1 MGWGFLGKIG
11 SAISNVAGGI
21 AKKVS
26 HVVDAGIS
34 IGRKVSG
41 VAHSIAH
48 KVGEVAHKVGDVAH
62 TVAGYVDKGAA
73 ALSGIPILGTAAGL
87 VSKVTHGVEAGAR
100 GVEGVSHAVE
110 KGTGAIDRGIDRAE
124 ELKHKA
130 GAVLS
135 TADVALRKGDIKG
148 VVAGAKQLVGVGKE
162 GVSAV
167 KQTAGEV
174 GGAAREGLERVKEVR
189 HAGQEVLGHKGK
201 KTAKPAFKG

>member
-73 ALSGIPILGTAAGL
+73 ALSGIPILGTAAGI

-100 GVEGVSHAVE
+100 GVEGVSRVVE
-110 KGTGAIDRGIDRAE
+110 KGTGAVDRGIDRAE

-130 GAVLS
+130 SAVLS
-135 TADVALRKGDIKG
+135 TADVALRKGDVGG
-148 VVAGAKQLVGVGKE
+148 VVAGARQLAGVGRQAITA
-162 GVSAV
+162 G
-167 KQTAGEV
+167 KQTASEV
-174 GGAAREGLERVKEVR
+174 GGVARQGLERVKETKHNIDLLR
-189 HAGQEVLGHKGK
+189 GSAGA

>member
-11 SAISNVAGGI
+11 GAISSVAHSV

-62 TVAGYVDKGAA
+62 TVAGYVDKGAS
-73 ALSGIPILGTAAGL
+73 ALAGIPILGTAAGL

-100 GVEGVSHAVE
+100 GVEGISKVVE
-110 KGTGAIDRGIDRAE
+110 KGTGAVDRGIDRAE

-130 GAVLS
+130 GAVLK
-135 TADVALRKGDIKG
+135 AGDEALRKGDIAG
-148 VVAGAKQLVGVGKE
+148 VRTQASKLRDVGKE
-162 GVSAV
+162 AITTGKSVAS
-167 KQTAGEV
+167 EV
-174 GGAAREGLERVKEVR
+174 GGHAREGLERVKQTKADVV
-189 HAGQEVLGHKGK
+189 APMGVVHK
-201 KTAKPAFKG
+201 